1 MFSLML
7 IINVKKP
14 LDANLLNTPY
24 RTIFCKKGEC
34 AEVLELQ
41 LSFFRGRK
49 SNSTLSQNNLIP
61 LIKPLK
67 EISKIKLVE
76 SFK

>member
-1 MFSLML
+1 MPIYSIPDIEQSLQ
-7 IINVKKP
+7 KS
-14 LDANLLNTPY
+14 
-24 RTIFCKKGEC
+24 EC

-49 SNSTLSQNNLIP
+49 SKNTLSQNNLIP

-67 EISKIKLVE
+67 EI
-76 SFK
+76 